1 MVTEKA
7 KAIEYQ
13 NAILPHVSRTFALTI
28 PQLPDSLQDVVGNSY
43 LLCRIADTIEDEP
56 ALTPEQKILYL
67 KMFSDVVAGR
77 ETPELLAEQLHPLL
91 SDWTLKAERNL
102 VENTP
107 IVIGITHDCT
117 PNQRDIMER
126 CITTMS
132 TGMAE
137 FCDKKQLATI
147 DDLTNYCYY
156 VAGVVG
162 ELLTDLFCDFSD
174 EIARS
179 REKLIKLSV
188 SFGNGLQMVNILKDV
203 WVDASRGVTWLPAEL
218 FRVSENDDGTT
229 SSDPILTAEGM
240 RKLIS
245 TTYDYLSQALQYS
258 LMIPTREV
266 GIRRFLLW
274 TLGMAVLTLR
284 RINKN
289 PNFQRGDSVKISR
302 KQVATTTFVANSIVG
317 FNFLIDSL
325 FRALTMGLSGDD
337 KKSKSH
343 GITGT
348 P

>member
-1 MVTEKA
+1 MVVEKA

-56 ALTPEQKILYL
+56 ALSPEQKSQYL
-67 KMFSDVVAGR
+67 NMFSDVVAAK
-77 ETPELLAEQLHPLL
+77 EKPELLAEKLHPLL
-91 SDWTLKAERNL
+91 TDWTLKAERDL
-102 VENTP
+102 VQNTP

-117 PNQRDIMER
+117 PNQREIMER
-126 CITTMS
+126 CISIMS
-132 TGMAE
+132 SGMAE
-137 FCDKKQLATI
+137 FCAKQQLATL
-147 DDLTNYCYY
+147 DELKNYCYY

-162 ELLTDLFCDFSD
+162 ELLTELFCDFSD

-179 REKLIKLSV
+179 RDKLITLSV
-188 SFGNGLQMVNILKDV
+188 SFGKGLQMVNILKDV

-218 FRVSENDDGTT
+218 FRVSKNADGTT
-229 SSDPILTAEGM
+229 SSDPVLTVEGM
-240 RKLIS
+240 RQLIG
-245 TTYDYLSQALQYS
+245 TTYEYLSQALQYS

-289 PNFQRGDSVKISR
+289 PNFQRGDNVKISR
-302 KQVATTTFVANSIVG
+302 NQVAATTFVANSIVG

-325 FRALTMGLSGDD
+325 FRVLTKGLPGNI
-337 KKSKSH
+337 KK
-343 GITGT
+343 
-348 P
+348 

>member
-1 MVTEKA
+1 MEKA

-56 ALTPEQKILYL
+56 ALTPEQKSQYL
-67 KMFSDVVAGR
+67 TMFSDVVAAK
-77 ETPELLAEQLHPLL
+77 ENPELLAEQLHPLL
-91 SDWTLKAERNL
+91 TDWTLKAERDL
-102 VENTP
+102 VEHTA

-117 PNQRDIMER
+117 RNQRDIMER
-126 CITTMS
+126 CIATMS

-137 FCDKKQLATI
+137 FCAKKQLATI
-147 DDLTNYCYY
+147 EELKSYCYY

-162 ELLTDLFCDFSD
+162 ELLTDLFCDFSED
-174 EIARS
+174 IARS
-179 REKLIKLSV
+179 RDKLITLSV
-188 SFGNGLQMVNILKDV
+188 SFGKGLQMVNILKDV

-218 FRVSENDDGTT
+218 FQVSKNADGSIT
-229 SSDPILTAEGM
+229 SDPVLTVDGM
-240 RKLIS
+240 RKLIG
-245 TTYDYLSQALQYS
+245 TTYEYLSQALQYS

-284 RINKN
+284 RINTN
-289 PNFQRGDSVKISR
+289 PNFQRGDNVKISR
-302 KQVATTTFVANSIVG
+302 KQVAATTFVANSIVG

-325 FRALTMGLSGDD
+325 FRTLTKGLPRDNN
-337 KKSKSH
+337 KFQ
-343 GITGT
+343 
-348 P
+348 